1 MNYKTLSYIFLAIVA
16 MVMYQSFLIQR
27 DANMFKAYD
36 QQQSTH
42 VRTK

>member
-1 MNYKTLSYIFLAIVA
+1 MSSKTVTYIFLAFIG
-16 MVMYQSFLIQR
+16 MLMYQSFLIQR